1 MSQNHEVF
9 HSGERAVQM
18 RAKVSERRLERS
30 KAFVRSEM
38 PQQHRDFFENL
49 PMLFVGLLDPTGRP
63 WCVPTFGPPG
73 YLMSPSPDT
82 LALKRFPILSDKL
95 GLDLA
100 PGASIGIVGIDLT
113 NRRRNRV
120 NGRVQHLSN
129 GSVIITVDQSFGNCP
144 QYIQTRSLIPATNE
158 PSAATGRRASLNDS
172 EVRRIVEMAD
182 TFFIA
187 SRAADPLEGSSAGVD
202 ASHRGG
208 RPGFF
213 GINDDGSLSFPD
225 FSGNRFFN
233 TLGNIESDGR
243 VGLFVPDFETGK
255 AVLLSGRATI
265 DWSPERVA
273 TFAGAE
279 RIVDVV
285 PEEVWHAAATL
296 PVTATL
302 TEPWPPLNATGTWN
316 EARSAAPDTKG

>member
-1 MSQNHEVF
+1 MSQNHEIF
-9 HSGERAVQM
+9 HSGERAVQV
-18 RAKVSERRLERS
+18 RAKVSEQWLERA

-38 PQQHRDFFENL
+38 PQQHRDFFENM
-49 PMLFVGLLDPTGRP
+49 PMLFLGLLDPTGRP
-63 WCVPTFGPPG
+63 WCVPVFGPPG
-73 YLMSPSPDT
+73 YSISPYPDT
-82 LALKRFPILSDKL
+82 LVLHRTPILSQEL
-95 GLDLA
+95 GLDLT
-100 PGASIGIVGIDLT
+100 PGASIGLVGIDLS
-113 NRRRNRV
+113 NRRRNRM
-120 NGRVQHLSN
+120 NGRVQHLLN
-129 GSVIITVDQSFGNCP
+129 GSVTIAVDQSFGNCP
-144 QYIQTRSLIPATNE
+144 QYIQTRSLVPSTNE
-158 PSAATGRRASLNDS
+158 PSAATGQRTSLNDS
-172 EVRRIVEMAD
+172 EVRRIIEAAD

-187 SRAADPLEGSSAGVD
+187 SRAAGPLEGSSAGAD

-208 RPGFF
+208 RPGFL

-225 FSGNRFFN
+225 FSGNRLFN

-279 RIVDVV
+279 RLVDVV
-285 PEEVWHAAATL
+285 PEEVWRATATL

-302 TEPWPPLNATGTWN
+302 AEPWPALDATGTWD
-316 EARSAAPDTKG
+316 EPRPVVPL